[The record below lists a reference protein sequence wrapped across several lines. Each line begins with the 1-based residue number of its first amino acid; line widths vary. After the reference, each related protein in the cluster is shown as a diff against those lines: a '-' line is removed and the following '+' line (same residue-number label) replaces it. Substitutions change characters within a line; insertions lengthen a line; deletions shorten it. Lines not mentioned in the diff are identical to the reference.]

1 MAITFPTCGLLICGD
16 EVRLWI
22 GDIGGAE
29 SVLSDGQIDAFVR
42 NLESVKRLRGTG
54 ADITWVNT

>member
-1 MAITFPTCGLLICGD
+1 MATTFPTCGLLIFGD

-22 GDIGGAE
+22 GDTDGAE
-29 SVLSDGQIDAFVR
+29 CVLTDRQIDAFIR